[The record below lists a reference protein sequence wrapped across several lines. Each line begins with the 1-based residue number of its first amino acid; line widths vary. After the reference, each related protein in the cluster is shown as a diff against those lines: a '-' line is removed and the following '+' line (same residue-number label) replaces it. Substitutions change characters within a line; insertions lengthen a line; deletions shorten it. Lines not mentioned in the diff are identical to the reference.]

1 MFHHLERTTT
11 MVLVIE
17 TIDRVRVGKKGLR
30 QQQQQQS
37 ARGFGWLFR
46 VFLTIDRGL
55 GGLVLQAM

>member
-1 MFHHLERTTT
+1 

-30 QQQQQQS
+30 QQQQQQQQS
-37 ARGFGWLFR
+37 ARGFGWPFR
-46 VFLTIDRGL
+46 IFLTIDRGL

>member
-1 MFHHLERTTT
+1 

-30 QQQQQQS
+30 QQQQQQQS